1 MAGYTKVVSPSR
13 FLKNSNNNID
23 FIKNKNDEKI
33 HVRYPKQK
41 KYKNKV
47 QQSSTYSKNK
57 VFFYQAKTYYEE
69 NPMDRYGT
77 LYSDDISCYE
87 PIGYM
92 YEEIA
97 EVYENNQ
104 DAMHVPV
111 KYNNTHSD
119 DNKRIKYRRDDKRI
133 DKIERRERREKRIN
147 AKKRTPIA
155 KKSTDKQI
163 HKQNIQEPDIQDPDI
178 QEPANPEKPD
188 IQEPANPDIQ
198 DPDIQDPDIDP
209 ISLILDSGP
218 KYVQYPVKN
227 APIAI
232 SYDNYVPKSINTH
245 IRPPNNRKKTIYEK
259 ENTLYKGRFYNHHR
273 SNKLKKN

>member
-1 MAGYTKVVSPSR
+1 MAGYTKVMSPSR
-13 FLKNSNNNID
+13 FLKNSNNNLD
-23 FIKNKNDEKI
+23 FIKNKKDEKI
-33 HVRYPKQK
+33 HVRYPKQT

-47 QQSSTYSKNK
+47 HQSSTYSKNK

-97 EVYENNQ
+97 EVYENNR

-111 KYNNTHSD
+111 KYKNTHSD

-147 AKKRTPIA
+147 AKKRPPIA
-155 KKSTDKQI
+155 KNSIEKD
-163 HKQNIQEPDIQDPDI
+163 IQEPDIQEPDI
-178 QEPANPEKPD
+178 QEPD
-188 IQEPANPDIQ
+188 IQEPENQ
-198 DPDIQDPDIDP
+198 DIDP
-209 ISLILDSGP
+209 ISLILDSRP
-218 KYVQYPVKN
+218 KYVAKPIKN
-227 APIAI
+227 TPIAI
-232 SYDNYVPKSINTH
+232 PHKNSISKLKNTH
-245 IRPPNNRKKTIYEK
+245 IRHIRQSNNRKKTIYEK
-259 ENTLYKGRFYNHHR
+259 ENALYKGRFYNHHR